1 MMNIRHVK
9 TFATIKARYRLVMSS
24 SEALRYRRGDN
35 VMIPPSRRPKLYGA
49 TDKGLGYL

>member
-9 TFATIKARYRLVMSS
+9 TFGTIKARYRLVMSS

-35 VMIPPSRRPKLYGA
+35 VMIPPGVI
-49 TDKGLGYL
+49 DKGLGYL